1 VKQLGPDYAD
11 YWGQFEAMYEAAVQ
25 AAVQGPD
32 HLARFRVGLIYYPDI
47 LVAAATAGYEVE
59 VSPAEAV
66 GLMVVL
72 EAYAFT
78 AKHGTISRLLR
89 PSLRNRARDHDNMLK
104 VVSPTIIHLLQK
116 PIANEFTG
124 RVSHHLKG
132 LARHS

>member
-1 VKQLGPDYAD
+1 
-11 YWGQFEAMYEAAVQ
+11 MYEAAVQ

-124 RVSHHLKG
+124 RESHHLKG